1 MEPAEEVTLKMIKC
15 LGLPVITVINGIMVD
30 VKD

>member
-15 LGLPVITVINGIMVD
+15 LGLPVINGIMVD